1 MDASYEWE
9 RQQRDSVEFHLL
21 CSFMVAWTGHVG
33 HVGSYGL
40 DLPHEL
46 ISNPGIILEL
56 HSVIEPLNMMS
67 KNFLLRPCSFL
78 YIQSIFQNASGT

>member
-1 MDASYEWE
+1 
-9 RQQRDSVEFHLL
+9 
-21 CSFMVAWTGHVG
+21 MVAGTGHVG

-46 ISNPGIILEL
+46 VSNPGIILES

-67 KNFLLRPCSFL
+67 KNFLLRLF
-78 YIQSIFQNASGT
+78 IFAHSVQFPECFRNVAQATK